1 MIHTILQILV
11 FQLLFLAVYDL
22 FLKKE
27 TFFNLNRAYLLLTP
41 TLSIIL
47 PFVSLDFLQENIPTE
62 YVVHLPVVILG
73 NTASEA
79 GSNATFWMLTLSS
92 LYFIG
97 VLLTCFIFSVK
108 LLKLAKLSVSGKKKN
123 FKGTRLIL
131 LPKTDLAFSFFS
143 TIYLGET
150 ISEKNKASIIAHEK
164 VHIQQKHSLDLLYF
178 ELLRIVF
185 WFNPLVY
192 MFQNKIATLHEYI
205 ADSEI
210 TCDKDKKQY
219 YQNLLSE
226 VFQTEQI
233 SFVNTFFKQSLIKKR
248 IIMLQKSKSPKRA
261 QVKYL
266 LLLPIIFSMLFYTS
280 CSNEP
285 GPEEIQSTSQS
296 DSEVMTKINEL
307 ADAIMKK
314 GDMTA
319 EEEKALKL
327 LTTEAQ
333 PGDKVYTSVREY
345 LDDTKGQNGTDVP
358 YSVIDQVPTYP
369 GCSGDNETMRKC
381 MSTKIAEIINSN
393 FNTSIA
399 NNLNISGRQRIAV
412 QFKIDK
418 TGNVTDV
425 RVRAKHPEL
434 EAEAMRVVNLLPQ
447 MEPGEQKG
455 EKVDVL
461 YSLPIVFDVV
471 E

>member
-47 PFVSLDFLQENIPTE
+47 PFVSLDFLQENIPQE
-62 YVVHLPVVILG
+62 YVVQLPAVILG

-79 GSNATFWMLTLSS
+79 GSNATFWMSTLSS

-97 VLLTCFIFSVK
+97 VLFTSFIFSFN
-108 LLKLAKLSVSGKKKN
+108 LLKIAKLRVSGKKKN

-131 LPKTDLAFSFFS
+131 LPKTDLTFSFFS

-150 ISEKNKASIIAHEK
+150 VSDENKASIIAHEK
-164 VHIQQKHSLDLLYF
+164 VHIQQKHSYDLLYF

-192 MFQNKIATLHEYI
+192 MFQNRIATLHEYI

-210 TCDKDKKQY
+210 TRNKDKKQY

-226 VFQTEQI
+226 IFQTEQI

-248 IIMLQKSKSPKRA
+248 IIMLQKSKSQKGA

-285 GPEEIQSTSQS
+285 KPEEIQSTSQS

-307 ADAIMKK
+307 AEAIMKK

-345 LDDTKGQNGTDVP
+345 LDDTKGENGTDVP
-358 YSVIDQVPTYP
+358 YSVIDQVPAYP

-381 MSTKIAEIINSN
+381 MSTKIAESINSN

-399 NNLNISGRQRIAV
+399 NDLNISGRQRIAV

-425 RVRAKHPEL
+425 RARAKHPEL

-447 MEPGEQKG
+447 MKPGEQKG
-455 EKVDVL
+455 EKVGVL

>member
-47 PFVSLDFLQENIPTE
+47 PFVSLDFLQENIPQE
-62 YVVHLPVVILG
+62 YVVQLPAVILG

-79 GSNATFWMLTLSS
+79 GSNATFWMSTLSS

-97 VLLTCFIFSVK
+97 VLFTSFIFSFN
-108 LLKLAKLSVSGKKKN
+108 LLKIAKLRVSGKKKN
-123 FKGTRLIL
+123 FKETRLIL
-131 LPKTDLAFSFFS
+131 LPKTDLTFSFFS

-150 ISEKNKASIIAHEK
+150 VSEENKASIIAHEK
-164 VHIQQKHSLDLLYF
+164 VHIQQKHSYDLLYF

-192 MFQNKIATLHEYI
+192 MFQNRIATLHEYI

-210 TCDKDKKQY
+210 TRNKDKKQY

-226 VFQTEQI
+226 IFQTEQI
-233 SFVNTFFKQSLIKKR
+233 SFVNTFFKQSLIKER
-248 IIMLQKSKSPKRA
+248 IIMLQKSKSQKGA

-285 GPEEIQSTSQS
+285 KPEEIQSTSQS

-307 ADAIMKK
+307 AEAIMKK

-345 LDDTKGQNGTDVP
+345 LDDTKGENGTDVP
-358 YSVIDQVPTYP
+358 YSVIDQVPAYP

-381 MSTKIAEIINSN
+381 MSTKIAESINSN

-399 NNLNISGRQRIAV
+399 NDLNISGRQRIAV

-425 RVRAKHPEL
+425 RARAKHPEL

-447 MEPGEQKG
+447 MKPGEQKG
-455 EKVDVL
+455 EKVGVL

>member
-47 PFVSLDFLQENIPTE
+47 PFVSLDFLQENIPQE
-62 YVVHLPVVILG
+62 YVVQLPAVILG

-79 GSNATFWMLTLSS
+79 GSNATFWMSTLSS

-97 VLLTCFIFSVK
+97 VLFTSFIFSFN
-108 LLKLAKLSVSGKKKN
+108 LLKIAKLRVSGKKKD

-131 LPKTDLAFSFFS
+131 LPKTDLTFSFFS

-150 ISEKNKASIIAHEK
+150 VSEENKASIIAHEK
-164 VHIQQKHSLDLLYF
+164 VHIQQKHSYDLLYF

-192 MFQNKIATLHEYI
+192 MFQNRIATLHEYI

-210 TCDKDKKQY
+210 TRNKDKKQY

-226 VFQTEQI
+226 IFQTEQI

-248 IIMLQKSKSPKRA
+248 IIMLQKSKSQKGA

-285 GPEEIQSTSQS
+285 KSEEIQSTSQS

-307 ADAIMKK
+307 AEAIMKK

-345 LDDTKGQNGTDVP
+345 LDDTKGENGTDVP
-358 YSVIDQVPTYP
+358 YSVIDQVPAYP

-381 MSTKIAEIINSN
+381 MSTKIAESINSN

-399 NNLNISGRQRIAV
+399 NDLNISGRQRIAV

-425 RVRAKHPEL
+425 RARAKHPEL

-447 MEPGEQKG
+447 MKPGEQKG
-455 EKVDVL
+455 EKVGVL

>member
-47 PFVSLDFLQENIPTE
+47 PFVSLDFLQENIPQE
-62 YVVHLPVVILG
+62 YVVQLPAVILG

-79 GSNATFWMLTLSS
+79 GSNATFWMSTLSS

-97 VLLTCFIFSVK
+97 VLFTSFIFSFK
-108 LLKLAKLSVSGKKKN
+108 LLKIAKLRVSGKKKN
-123 FKGTRLIL
+123 SKGARLIL
-131 LPKTDLAFSFFS
+131 LPKTDLVFSFFN

-150 ISEKNKASIIAHEK
+150 VSEENKASIIAHEK
-164 VHIQQKHSLDLLYF
+164 VHIQHKHSLDLLYF

-192 MFQNKIATLHEYI
+192 MFQNRIATLHEYI

-210 TCDKDKKQY
+210 TRYKYKKQY

-248 IIMLQKSKSPKRA
+248 IIMLQKSKSQKAA

-285 GPEEIQSTSQS
+285 KPEEIQSTSQS

-307 ADAIMKK
+307 AEAIMKK

-345 LDDTKGQNGTDVP
+345 LDDTKGQNGMDVP

-381 MSTKIAEIINSN
+381 MSTKIAESINSN
-393 FNTSIA
+393 FNTSIV
-399 NNLNISGRQRIAV
+399 NDLNISGRQRIAV

-425 RVRAKHPEL
+425 RARAKHPEL

-447 MEPGEQKG
+447 MKPGEQKG
-455 EKVDVL
+455 EKVGVL

>member
-47 PFVSLDFLQENIPTE
+47 PFVSLDFLQENIPQE
-62 YVVHLPVVILG
+62 YVVQLPAVILG

-79 GSNATFWMLTLSS
+79 GSNATFWMSTLSS

-97 VLLTCFIFSVK
+97 VLFTSFIFSFN
-108 LLKLAKLSVSGKKKN
+108 LLKIAKLRVSGKKKN

-131 LPKTDLAFSFFS
+131 LPKTDLTFSFFS
-143 TIYLGET
+143 TIYLGE
-150 ISEKNKASIIAHEK
+150 IVSEENKASIIAHEK
-164 VHIQQKHSLDLLYF
+164 VHIQQKHSYDLLYF

-192 MFQNKIATLHEYI
+192 MFQNRIATLHEYI

-210 TCDKDKKQY
+210 TRNKDKKQY

-248 IIMLQKSKSPKRA
+248 IIMLQKSKSQKGA

-285 GPEEIQSTSQS
+285 KPEEIQSTSQS

-307 ADAIMKK
+307 AEAIMKK

-333 PGDKVYTSVREY
+333 PGDKVYTSVSEY
-345 LDDTKGQNGTDVP
+345 LDDTKGENGTDVP
-358 YSVIDQVPTYP
+358 YSVIDQVPAYP

-381 MSTKIAEIINSN
+381 MSTKIAESINSN

-399 NNLNISGRQRIAV
+399 NDLNISGRQRIAV

-425 RVRAKHPEL
+425 RARAKHPEL

-447 MEPGEQKG
+447 MKPGEQKG
-455 EKVDVL
+455 EKVGVL

>member
-47 PFVSLDFLQENIPTE
+47 PFVSLDFLQENIPQE
-62 YVVHLPVVILG
+62 YVVQLPAVILG

-79 GSNATFWMLTLSS
+79 GSNATFWMSTLSS

-97 VLLTCFIFSVK
+97 VLFTSFIFSFN
-108 LLKLAKLSVSGKKKN
+108 LLKIAKLRVSGKKKN

-131 LPKTDLAFSFFS
+131 LPKTDLTFSFFS

-150 ISEKNKASIIAHEK
+150 VSEENKASIIAHEK
-164 VHIQQKHSLDLLYF
+164 VHIQQKHSYDLLYF

-192 MFQNKIATLHEYI
+192 MFQNRIATLHEYI

-210 TCDKDKKQY
+210 TRNKDKKQY

-226 VFQTEQI
+226 IFQTKQI

-248 IIMLQKSKSPKRA
+248 IIMLQKSKSQKGA

-285 GPEEIQSTSQS
+285 KPEEIQSTSQS

-307 ADAIMKK
+307 AEAIMKK

-345 LDDTKGQNGTDVP
+345 LDDTKGENGTDVP
-358 YSVIDQVPTYP
+358 YSVIDQVPAYP

-381 MSTKIAEIINSN
+381 MSTKIAESINSN

-399 NNLNISGRQRIAV
+399 NDLNISGRQRIAV

-425 RVRAKHPEL
+425 RARAKHPEL

-447 MEPGEQKG
+447 MKPGEQKG
-455 EKVDVL
+455 EKVGVL

>member
-47 PFVSLDFLQENIPTE
+47 PFVSLDFLQENIPQE
-62 YVVHLPVVILG
+62 YVVQLPAVILG

-79 GSNATFWMLTLSS
+79 GSNATFWMSTLSS

-97 VLLTCFIFSVK
+97 VLFTSFIFSFN
-108 LLKLAKLSVSGKKKN
+108 LLKIAKLRVSGKKKN

-131 LPKTDLAFSFFS
+131 LPKTDLTFSFFS
-143 TIYLGET
+143 TIYLGVT
-150 ISEKNKASIIAHEK
+150 VSEENKASIIAHEK
-164 VHIQQKHSLDLLYF
+164 VHIQQKHSYDLLYF

-192 MFQNKIATLHEYI
+192 MFQNRIATLHEYI

-210 TCDKDKKQY
+210 TRNKDKKQY

-226 VFQTEQI
+226 IFQTEQI

-248 IIMLQKSKSPKRA
+248 IIMLQKSKSQKGA

-285 GPEEIQSTSQS
+285 KPEEIQSTSQS

-307 ADAIMKK
+307 AEAIMKK

-345 LDDTKGQNGTDVP
+345 LDDTKGENGTDVP
-358 YSVIDQVPTYP
+358 YSVIDQVPAYP

-381 MSTKIAEIINSN
+381 MSTEIAESINSN

-399 NNLNISGRQRIAV
+399 NDLNISGRQRIAV

-425 RVRAKHPEL
+425 RARAKHPEL

-447 MEPGEQKG
+447 MKPGEQKG
-455 EKVDVL
+455 EKVGVL

>member
-47 PFVSLDFLQENIPTE
+47 PFVSLDFLQENIPQE
-62 YVVHLPVVILG
+62 YVVQLPAVILG

-79 GSNATFWMLTLSS
+79 GSNATFWMSTLSS

-97 VLLTCFIFSVK
+97 VLFTSFIFSSN
-108 LLKLAKLSVSGKKKN
+108 LLKIAKLRVSGKKKN

-131 LPKTDLAFSFFS
+131 LPKTDLTFSFFS

-150 ISEKNKASIIAHEK
+150 VSEENKASIIAHEK
-164 VHIQQKHSLDLLYF
+164 VHIQQKHSYDLLYF

-192 MFQNKIATLHEYI
+192 MFQNRIATLHEYI

-210 TCDKDKKQY
+210 TRNKDKKQY

-226 VFQTEQI
+226 IFQTEQI

-248 IIMLQKSKSPKRA
+248 IIMLQKSKSQKGA

-285 GPEEIQSTSQS
+285 KPEEIQSTSQS

-307 ADAIMKK
+307 AEAIMKK

-345 LDDTKGQNGTDVP
+345 LDDTKGENGTDVP
-358 YSVIDQVPTYP
+358 YSVIDQVPAYP

-381 MSTKIAEIINSN
+381 MSTKIAESINSN

-399 NNLNISGRQRIAV
+399 NDLNISGRQRIAV

-425 RVRAKHPEL
+425 RARAKHPEL

-447 MEPGEQKG
+447 MKPGEQKG
-455 EKVDVL
+455 EKVGVL

>member
-22 FLKKE
+22 FLKRE

-41 TLSIIL
+41 ILSVVL
-47 PFVSLDFLQENIPTE
+47 PFVSFGFLQQNIPQE
-62 YVVHLPVVILG
+62 YVVQLPAVILG

-79 GSNATFWMLTLSS
+79 GSNATFWLSTLNS
-92 LYFIG
+92 LWIIG
-97 VLLTCFIFSVK
+97 ISAASFIFSLK
-108 LLKLAKLSVSGKKKN
+108 LLKIVKLRISGTREDI
-123 FKGTRLIL
+123 KGTTLIL
-131 LPKTDLAFSFFS
+131 LPETDLAFSFFN
-143 TIYLGET
+143 TIYIGEAV
-150 ISEKNKASIIAHEK
+150 SEENKASIIAHEK

-192 MFQNKIATLHEYI
+192 MFQNRMATLHEYI

-210 TCDKDKKQY
+210 IRNKDKKQY

-248 IIMLQKSKSPKRA
+248 IIMLQKSKSRKGA
-261 QVKYL
+261 QIKYL
-266 LLLPIIFSMLFYTS
+266 LLLPIIFSMLFYTA
-280 CSNEP
+280 CSDNPKVDTDQQSEAEILNKIKEQ
-285 GPEEIQSTSQS
+285 EEA
-296 DSEVMTKINEL
+296 KIEEYRINQEKENIIVQI
-307 ADAIMKK
+307 DTIMG
-314 GDMTA
+314 GD
-319 EEEKALKL
+319 
-327 LTTEAQ
+327 
-333 PGDKVYTSVREY
+333 PV
-345 LDDTKGQNGTDVP
+345 TDVP

-381 MSTKIAEIINSN
+381 MSSKIAESINSN

-399 NNLNISGRQRIAV
+399 NDLNLSGRQRIAV

-425 RVRAKHPEL
+425 RARAKHPEL

-447 MEPGEQKG
+447 MKPGEQKG
-455 EKVDVL
+455 EKVGVL
-461 YSLPIVFDVV
+461 YSLPIVFNVV

>member
-47 PFVSLDFLQENIPTE
+47 PFVSLDFLQENIPQE
-62 YVVHLPVVILG
+62 YVVQLPAVILG

-79 GSNATFWMLTLSS
+79 GSNATFWMSTLSS

-97 VLLTCFIFSVK
+97 VLFTSFIFSFN
-108 LLKLAKLSVSGKKKN
+108 LLKIAKLRVSGKKKN

-131 LPKTDLAFSFFS
+131 LPKTDLTFSFFS

-150 ISEKNKASIIAHEK
+150 VSEENKASIIAHEK
-164 VHIQQKHSLDLLYF
+164 VHIQQKHSYDLLYF

-192 MFQNKIATLHEYI
+192 MFQKRIATLHEYI

-210 TCDKDKKQY
+210 TRNKDKKQY

-226 VFQTEQI
+226 IFQTEQI

-248 IIMLQKSKSPKRA
+248 IIMLQKSKSQKGA

-285 GPEEIQSTSQS
+285 KPEEIQSTSQS

-307 ADAIMKK
+307 AEAIMKK

-345 LDDTKGQNGTDVP
+345 LDDTKGENGTDVP
-358 YSVIDQVPTYP
+358 YSVIDQVPAYP

-381 MSTKIAEIINSN
+381 MSTKIAESINSN

-399 NNLNISGRQRIAV
+399 NDLNISGRQRIAV

-425 RVRAKHPEL
+425 RARAKHPEL

-447 MEPGEQKG
+447 MKPGEQKG
-455 EKVDVL
+455 EKVGVL

>member
-47 PFVSLDFLQENIPTE
+47 PFVSLDFLQENIPQE
-62 YVVHLPVVILG
+62 YVVQLPAVILG

-79 GSNATFWMLTLSS
+79 GSNATFWMSTLSS

-97 VLLTCFIFSVK
+97 VLFTSFIFSFN
-108 LLKLAKLSVSGKKKN
+108 LLKIAKLRVSGKKKN

-131 LPKTDLAFSFFS
+131 LPKTDLTFSFFN

-150 ISEKNKASIIAHEK
+150 VSEENKASIIAHEK
-164 VHIQQKHSLDLLYF
+164 VHIQQKHSYDLLYF

-192 MFQNKIATLHEYI
+192 MFQNRIATLHEYI

-210 TCDKDKKQY
+210 TRDKDKKQY

-248 IIMLQKSKSPKRA
+248 IIMLQKSKSQKGA

-285 GPEEIQSTSQS
+285 KPEEIQSTSQS

-307 ADAIMKK
+307 AEAIMKK

-345 LDDTKGQNGTDVP
+345 LDDTKGENGTDVP
-358 YSVIDQVPTYP
+358 YSVIDQVPAYP

-381 MSTKIAEIINSN
+381 MSTKIAESINSN

-399 NNLNISGRQRIAV
+399 NDLNISGRQRIAV

-425 RVRAKHPEL
+425 RARAKHPEL

-447 MEPGEQKG
+447 MKPGEQKG
-455 EKVDVL
+455 EKVGVL

>member
-11 FQLLFLAVYDL
+11 FQFLFLAVYDL

-27 TFFNLNRAYLLLTP
+27 TFFNLNRVYLLLTP
-41 TLSIIL
+41 ILSIVL
-47 PFVSLDFLQENIPTE
+47 PYVSLDFLQQNIPQE
-62 YVVHLPVVILG
+62 YVIQLPAVILG
-73 NTASEA
+73 NTALEA
-79 GSNATFWMLTLSS
+79 GSDATFWLSTLNS
-92 LYFIG
+92 LWIIG
-97 VLLTCFIFSVK
+97 ILATSFIFSLK
-108 LLKLAKLSVSGKKKN
+108 LLKIFKLRVSGTREN
-123 FKGTRLIL
+123 IKGTSLIL
-131 LPKTDLAFSFFS
+131 LPETDLAFSFFN
-143 TIYLGET
+143 TIYLGKD
-150 ISEKNKASIIAHEK
+150 ISQENKASIIAHEK

-192 MFQNKIATLHEYI
+192 MFQNRIATLHEYI

-210 TCDKDKKQY
+210 TRDKDKKQY

-248 IIMLQKSKSPKRA
+248 IIMLQKSKSQKGA

-266 LLLPIIFSMLFYTS
+266 LLLPIIFSMLFYTA
-280 CSNEP
+280 CSDNPKVDTDQQSEAEILNKIKEQ
-285 GPEEIQSTSQS
+285 EEA
-296 DSEVMTKINEL
+296 KIEEYRINQEKENITVQI
-307 ADAIMKK
+307 DTIMG
-314 GDMTA
+314 GD
-319 EEEKALKL
+319 
-327 LTTEAQ
+327 
-333 PGDKVYTSVREY
+333 PV
-345 LDDTKGQNGTDVP
+345 TDVP

-381 MSTKIAEIINSN
+381 MSSKIAESINSN

-399 NNLNISGRQRIAV
+399 NDLNLSGRQRIAV

-425 RVRAKHPEL
+425 RARAKHPEL
-434 EAEAMRVVNLLPQ
+434 ETEAMRVVNLLPQ
-447 MEPGEQKG
+447 MKPGEQKG
-455 EKVDVL
+455 EKVGVL
-461 YSLPIVFDVV
+461 YSLPIVFNIV

>member
-47 PFVSLDFLQENIPTE
+47 PFVSLDFLQENIPQE
-62 YVVHLPVVILG
+62 YVVQLTAVILG

-79 GSNATFWMLTLSS
+79 GSDATFWMSTLSS

-97 VLLTCFIFSVK
+97 VLFTSFIFSVK
-108 LLKLAKLSVSGKKKN
+108 LLKIAKLRVSGKKKN

-131 LPKTDLAFSFFS
+131 LPKTDLTFSFFS

-150 ISEKNKASIIAHEK
+150 VSEENKASIIAHEK
-164 VHIQQKHSLDLLYF
+164 VHIQQKHSYDLLYF

-192 MFQNKIATLHEYI
+192 MFQNRISTLHEYI

-210 TCDKDKKQY
+210 TRNKDKKQY

-248 IIMLQKSKSPKRA
+248 IIMLQKSKSQKGA

-285 GPEEIQSTSQS
+285 KPEEIQSTSQS

-307 ADAIMKK
+307 AEAIMKK

-345 LDDTKGQNGTDVP
+345 LDDTKGENGTDVP
-358 YSVIDQVPTYP
+358 YSVIDQVPAYP

-381 MSTKIAEIINSN
+381 MSTKIAESINSN

-399 NNLNISGRQRIAV
+399 NDLNISGRQRIAV

-425 RVRAKHPEL
+425 RARAKHPEL

-447 MEPGEQKG
+447 MKPGEQKG
-455 EKVDVL
+455 EKVGVL

>member
-27 TFFNLNRAYLLLTP
+27 TFFNLNRVYLLLTP
-41 TLSIIL
+41 ILSIVL
-47 PFVSLDFLQENIPTE
+47 PYVSLDFLQQNIPQE
-62 YVVHLPVVILG
+62 YVIQLPAVILG
-73 NTASEA
+73 NTALEA
-79 GSNATFWMLTLSS
+79 GSDATFWLSTLNS
-92 LYFIG
+92 LWIIG
-97 VLLTCFIFSVK
+97 ILATSFIFSLK
-108 LLKLAKLSVSGKKKN
+108 LLKIFKLRVSGTREN
-123 FKGTRLIL
+123 IKGTSLIL
-131 LPKTDLAFSFFS
+131 LPETDLAFSFFN
-143 TIYLGET
+143 TIYLGKD
-150 ISEKNKASIIAHEK
+150 ISQENKASIIAHEK

-192 MFQNKIATLHEYI
+192 MFQNRIATLHEYI

-210 TCDKDKKQY
+210 TRDKDKKQY

-248 IIMLQKSKSPKRA
+248 IIMLQKSKSQKGA

-266 LLLPIIFSMLFYTS
+266 LLLPIIFSMLFYTA
-280 CSNEP
+280 CSDNPKVDTDQQSEAEILNKIKEQ
-285 GPEEIQSTSQS
+285 EEA
-296 DSEVMTKINEL
+296 KIEEYRINQEKENITVQI
-307 ADAIMKK
+307 DTIMG
-314 GDMTA
+314 GD
-319 EEEKALKL
+319 
-327 LTTEAQ
+327 
-333 PGDKVYTSVREY
+333 PV
-345 LDDTKGQNGTDVP
+345 TDVP

-381 MSTKIAEIINSN
+381 MSSKIAESINSN

-399 NNLNISGRQRIAV
+399 NDLNLSGRQRIAV

-425 RVRAKHPEL
+425 RARAKHPEL
-434 EAEAMRVVNLLPQ
+434 ETEAMRVVNLLPQ
-447 MEPGEQKG
+447 MKPGEQKG
-455 EKVDVL
+455 EKVGVL
-461 YSLPIVFDVV
+461 YSLPIVFNIV

>member
-47 PFVSLDFLQENIPTE
+47 PFVSLDFLQENIPQE
-62 YVVHLPVVILG
+62 YVVQLPAVILG

-79 GSNATFWMLTLSS
+79 GSNATFWMSTLSS

-97 VLLTCFIFSVK
+97 VLFTSFIFSFN
-108 LLKLAKLSVSGKKKN
+108 LLKIAKLRVSGKKKN

-131 LPKTDLAFSFFS
+131 LPKTDLTFSFFS

-150 ISEKNKASIIAHEK
+150 VSEENKASIIAHEK
-164 VHIQQKHSLDLLYF
+164 VHIQQKHSYDLLYF

-192 MFQNKIATLHEYI
+192 MFQNRIATLHEYI

-210 TCDKDKKQY
+210 TRNKDKKQY

-248 IIMLQKSKSPKRA
+248 IIMLQKSKSQKGA

-285 GPEEIQSTSQS
+285 KPEEIQSTSQS

-307 ADAIMKK
+307 AEAIMKK

-345 LDDTKGQNGTDVP
+345 LDDTKGENGTDVP
-358 YSVIDQVPTYP
+358 YSVIDQVPAYP

-381 MSTKIAEIINSN
+381 MSTKIAESINSN

-399 NNLNISGRQRIAV
+399 NDLNISGRQRIAV

-425 RVRAKHPEL
+425 RARAKHPEL

-447 MEPGEQKG
+447 MKPGEQKG
-455 EKVDVL
+455 EKVGVL

>member
-47 PFVSLDFLQENIPTE
+47 PFVSLDFLQENIPQE
-62 YVVHLPVVILG
+62 YVVQLPAVILG

-79 GSNATFWMLTLSS
+79 GSNATFWMSTLSS

-97 VLLTCFIFSVK
+97 VLFTSFIFSFN
-108 LLKLAKLSVSGKKKN
+108 LLKIAKLRVSGKKKN

-131 LPKTDLAFSFFS
+131 LPKTDLTFSFFS
-143 TIYLGET
+143 TIYLGVT
-150 ISEKNKASIIAHEK
+150 VSEENKASIIAHEK
-164 VHIQQKHSLDLLYF
+164 VHIQQKHSYDLLYF

-192 MFQNKIATLHEYI
+192 MFQNRIATLHEYI

-210 TCDKDKKQY
+210 TRNKDKKQY

-226 VFQTEQI
+226 IFQTEQI

-248 IIMLQKSKSPKRA
+248 IIMLQKSKSQKGA

-285 GPEEIQSTSQS
+285 KPEEIQSTYQS

-307 ADAIMKK
+307 AEAIMKK

-345 LDDTKGQNGTDVP
+345 LDDTKGENGTDVP
-358 YSVIDQVPTYP
+358 YSVIDQVPAYP

-381 MSTKIAEIINSN
+381 MSTEIAESINSN

-399 NNLNISGRQRIAV
+399 NDLNISGRQRIAV

-425 RVRAKHPEL
+425 RARAKHPEL

-447 MEPGEQKG
+447 MKPGEQKG
-455 EKVDVL
+455 EKVGVL

>member
-47 PFVSLDFLQENIPTE
+47 PFVSLDFLQENIPQE
-62 YVVHLPVVILG
+62 YVVQLPAVILG

-79 GSNATFWMLTLSS
+79 GSNATFWMSTLSS

-97 VLLTCFIFSVK
+97 VLFTSFIFSFN
-108 LLKLAKLSVSGKKKN
+108 LLKIAKLRVSGKKKN

-131 LPKTDLAFSFFS
+131 LPKTDLTFSFFS

-150 ISEKNKASIIAHEK
+150 VSEENKASIIAHEK
-164 VHIQQKHSLDLLYF
+164 VHIQQKHSYDLLYF

-210 TCDKDKKQY
+210 TRNKDKKQY

-226 VFQTEQI
+226 IFQTEQI

-248 IIMLQKSKSPKRA
+248 IIMLQKSKSQKGA

-285 GPEEIQSTSQS
+285 KPEEIQSTSQS

-307 ADAIMKK
+307 AEAIMKK

-345 LDDTKGQNGTDVP
+345 LDDTKGENGTDVP
-358 YSVIDQVPTYP
+358 YSVIDQVPAYP

-381 MSTKIAEIINSN
+381 MSTKIAESINSN

-399 NNLNISGRQRIAV
+399 NDLNISGRQRIAV

-425 RVRAKHPEL
+425 RARAKHPEL

-447 MEPGEQKG
+447 MKPGEQKG
-455 EKVDVL
+455 EKVGVL

>member
-11 FQLLFLAVYDL
+11 FQFLFLAVYDL

-41 TLSIIL
+41 IMSIVL
-47 PFVSLDFLQENIPTE
+47 PFVSLDFLQENIPQE
-62 YVVHLPVVILG
+62 YVVQLPAVILG

-79 GSNATFWMLTLSS
+79 GNNATFWLSTLNS
-92 LYFIG
+92 LWVIG
-97 VLLTCFIFSVK
+97 ISAATFIFSLK
-108 LLKLAKLSVSGKKKN
+108 LLKIFKLRVSGIN
-123 FKGTRLIL
+123 TSVKGTRLIL
-131 LPKTDLAFSFFS
+131 LPKTDLAFSFFN

-150 ISEKNKASIIAHEK
+150 VSEENKASIIAHEK

-192 MFQNKIATLHEYI
+192 MFQNRIATLHEYI

-210 TCDKDKKQY
+210 TRDKDKKQY

-248 IIMLQKSKSPKRA
+248 IIMLQKSKSQKGA

-285 GPEEIQSTSQS
+285 TPEEIQSTSQS

-307 ADAIMKK
+307 AEAIMKK

-333 PGDKVYTSVREY
+333 PGNKVYTSVQEY
-345 LDDTKGQNGTDVP
+345 LDENKDQNQGEVP
-358 YSVIDQVPTYP
+358 FGAIEKAPTYP
-369 GCSGDNETMRKC
+369 DCTGDNEAMKNC
-381 MSTKIAEIINSN
+381 VSTKISEFINAN
-393 FNTSIA
+393 FNTDIA
-399 NNLNISGRQRIAV
+399 DDLNLSGIQRISV
-412 QFKIDK
+412 QFTIDP
-418 TGNVTDV
+418 TGADV
-425 RVRAKHPEL
+425 NVRARAPNPDL
-434 EAEAMRVVNLLPQ
+434 EAEAIRVVEMLPP
-447 MEPGEQKG
+447 MIPGEQKG
-455 EKVDVL
+455 KKVGVM
-461 YSLPIVFDVV
+461 YSLPIVFDVK
-471 E
+471 

>member
-47 PFVSLDFLQENIPTE
+47 PFVSLDFLQENIPQE
-62 YVVHLPVVILG
+62 YVVQLPAVILG

-79 GSNATFWMLTLSS
+79 GSNATFWMSTLSS

-97 VLLTCFIFSVK
+97 VLFTSFIFSFN
-108 LLKLAKLSVSGKKKN
+108 LLKIAKLRVSGKKKN

-131 LPKTDLAFSFFS
+131 LPKTDLTFSFFS

-150 ISEKNKASIIAHEK
+150 VSEENKASIIAHEK
-164 VHIQQKHSLDLLYF
+164 VHIQQKHSYDLLYF

-192 MFQNKIATLHEYI
+192 MFQNRIATLHEYI

-210 TCDKDKKQY
+210 TRNKDKKQY

-226 VFQTEQI
+226 IFQTEQI

-248 IIMLQKSKSPKRA
+248 IIMLQKSKSQKGA

-285 GPEEIQSTSQS
+285 KPEEIQSTSQS

-307 ADAIMKK
+307 AEAIMKK

-345 LDDTKGQNGTDVP
+345 LDDTKGENGTDVP
-358 YSVIDQVPTYP
+358 YSVIDQVPAYP

-381 MSTKIAEIINSN
+381 MSTKIAESINSN

-399 NNLNISGRQRIAV
+399 NDLNISGRQRIAV

-425 RVRAKHPEL
+425 RARAKHPEL

-447 MEPGEQKG
+447 MKPGEQKG
-455 EKVDVL
+455 EKVGVL

>member
-41 TLSIIL
+41 ILSIVL
-47 PFVSLDFLQENIPTE
+47 PFVSLDFLQENIPQE
-62 YVVHLPVVILG
+62 YVVQLPAVILG
-73 NTASEA
+73 STGIEA
-79 GSNATFWMLTLSS
+79 GNNATFWFSTLNNLWVIGILASS
-92 LYFIG
+92 
-97 VLLTCFIFSVK
+97 FIFSLK
-108 LLKLAKLSVSGKKKN
+108 LLKIFKLRVSGKKEIIR
-123 FKGTRLIL
+123 GTRLIF

-150 ISEKNKASIIAHEK
+150 VSEENKASIIAHEK

-192 MFQNKIATLHEYI
+192 MFQNRIATLHEYI

-210 TCDKDKKQY
+210 TRNKDKKQY

-248 IIMLQKSKSPKRA
+248 IIMLQKSKSQKGA

-285 GPEEIQSTSQS
+285 TPEEIQSTSQS

-307 ADAIMKK
+307 AEAIMKK
-314 GDMTA
+314 GDITA

-345 LDDTKGQNGTDVP
+345 LDDTKDQNGADVP

-381 MSTKIAEIINSN
+381 MSTKIAESINSN

-399 NNLNISGRQRIAV
+399 NDLNLSGRQRISV

-418 TGNVTDV
+418 TGNVTN
-425 RVRAKHPEL
+425 VRARAPKREL
-434 EAEAMRVVNLLPQ
+434 EVEAIRVVKLLPQ
-447 MEPGEQKG
+447 MKPGEQRG
-455 EKVDVL
+455 EKVGVL

>member
-47 PFVSLDFLQENIPTE
+47 PFVSLDFLQENIPQE
-62 YVVHLPVVILG
+62 YVVQLPDVILG

-79 GSNATFWMLTLSS
+79 GSNATFWMSTLSS

-97 VLLTCFIFSVK
+97 VLFTSFIFSFN
-108 LLKLAKLSVSGKKKN
+108 LLKIAKLRVSGKKKN

-131 LPKTDLAFSFFS
+131 LPKTDLTFSFFS

-150 ISEKNKASIIAHEK
+150 VSEENKASIIAHEK
-164 VHIQQKHSLDLLYF
+164 VHIQQKHSYDLLYF

-192 MFQNKIATLHEYI
+192 MFQNRIATLHEYI

-210 TCDKDKKQY
+210 TRNKDKKQY

-226 VFQTEQI
+226 IFQTEQI

-248 IIMLQKSKSPKRA
+248 IIMLQKSKSQKGA

-285 GPEEIQSTSQS
+285 KPEEIQSTYQS

-307 ADAIMKK
+307 AEAIMKK

-345 LDDTKGQNGTDVP
+345 LDDTKGENGTDVP
-358 YSVIDQVPTYP
+358 YSVIDQVPAYP

-381 MSTKIAEIINSN
+381 MSTKIAESINSN

-399 NNLNISGRQRIAV
+399 NDLNISGRQRIAV

-425 RVRAKHPEL
+425 RARAKHPEL

-447 MEPGEQKG
+447 MKPGEQKG
-455 EKVDVL
+455 EKVGVL